1 MTEQKTIEKLKLPNV
16 FILLLIIMFS
26 CALLIFINFFTI
38 KILSAS
44 RAYVNGESLYSKGQ
58 KDGVRHLI
66 TYLYTQDEKQ
76 WDSFEEELKV
86 PQGDGAARIG
96 LLSNAD
102 TAVIK
107 NGFRAGRNNEKDLDD
122 LIWLFKNFK
131 SVPFLA
137 KAINEW
143 KMGDDLINQLSA
155 IGNEVHKTV
164 SSSNLEL
171 KDRLKLHLQISDLSE
186 RLTINER
193 NFLSTLGDG
202 TRKIKDYLIYTNIFF
217 ILIII
222 SSVSTY
228 YSMMVYRLVNSKIEV
243 EVKNENLL
251 IANKELDK
259 FVYSASHDLRSP
271 ITSLKGLIEIAQ
283 LEDDLGQIKTYL
295 NLMYQSL
302 SKQDQFISDIIDYSK
317 NKRKEVIIEPVSLKN
332 IIDEAI
338 AQHQHIKNANKINID
353 KEILVDHIQ
362 SDNLRLKITI
372 NNLLSNAIKYADE
385 SKDEM
390 CIWIK
395 TFSLGEFY
403 RIEISDNG
411 IGIKDEFQSH
421 VFEMFFVTNNNKGS
435 GLGLYIVK
443 EAIENINGTIS
454 VNSESAVGSKFTV
467 TIPKRYEA

>member
-1 MTEQKTIEKLKLPNV
+1 MTEQKTIDKLKLPNV
-16 FILLLIIMFS
+16 FILLLIIILS
-26 CALLIFINFFTI
+26 CALLIFINYFTI

-58 KDGVRHLI
+58 KDGARHLI

-76 WDSFEEELKV
+76 WELFKEELKV
-86 PQGDGAARIG
+86 PQGDGAARIA
-96 LLSNAD
+96 LLSGSN
-102 TAVIK
+102 TATIK
-107 NGFRAGRNNEKDLDD
+107 NGFRAGRNNEKDLDE

-137 KAINEW
+137 QAINEW
-143 KMGDDLINQLSA
+143 EMGDNLINQLSA
-155 IGNEVHKTV
+155 IGNQVHKTV
-164 SSSNLEL
+164 STSNLKLE
-171 KDRLKLHLQISDLSE
+171 DRLKIHLQISNLSE

-193 NFLSTLGDG
+193 NFLNTLGDG
-202 TRKIKDYLIYTNIFF
+202 TRKIKDYLIYTNVFF

-222 SSVSTY
+222 SSVGTY

-243 EVKNENLL
+243 EVKNENLI
-251 IANKELDK
+251 IANRELDK

-283 LEDDLGQIKTYL
+283 MEDDLNEVKVYL
-295 NLMYQSL
+295 TLMYQSL

-317 NKRKEVIIEPVSLKN
+317 NKRKEVVIEPVSLKA
-332 IIDEAI
+332 IIDESI
-338 AQHQHIKNANKINID
+338 EQLQHIKNANKINID
-353 KEILVDHIQ
+353 KELLVDHIQ
-362 SDNLRLKITI
+362 SDSLRLKITI

-390 CIWIK
+390 RICIK
-395 TFSLGEFY
+395 TYSSGEY
-403 RIEISDNG
+403 YKIEVADNG

-443 EAIENINGTIS
+443 EAIENINGGIQVHS
-454 VNSESAVGSKFTV
+454 QSNIGSTFTV
-467 TIPKRYEA
+467 TIPKRYET